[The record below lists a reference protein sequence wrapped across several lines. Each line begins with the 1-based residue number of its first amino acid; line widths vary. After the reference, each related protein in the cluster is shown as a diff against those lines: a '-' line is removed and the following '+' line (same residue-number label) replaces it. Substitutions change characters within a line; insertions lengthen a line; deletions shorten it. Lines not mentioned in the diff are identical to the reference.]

1 MKTAFNFL
9 FFCCKDRE
17 ENEDKSEKPL
27 NKSAYSQPGVGL
39 ELKHEEVSNKKS
51 DGEGDITIIKPYNLS
66 EGNLRPTIVL
76 CMDGSEHQVVLYEDK
91 GNRRRKK
98 GKKKRVKKQN
108 SRPECK

>member
-17 ENEDKSEKPL
+17 ETQDKCEKPL
-27 NKSAYSQPGVGL
+27 NKSSNPLSGVDS
-39 ELKHEEVSNKKS
+39 EHKHDEVSNKKS
-51 DGEGDITIIKPYNLS
+51 DGEGDITIIKPSSLPT
-66 EGNLRPTIVL
+66 GNLRPTIVL

-91 GNRRRKK
+91 GHRKRKK

-108 SRPECK
+108 SKPECK